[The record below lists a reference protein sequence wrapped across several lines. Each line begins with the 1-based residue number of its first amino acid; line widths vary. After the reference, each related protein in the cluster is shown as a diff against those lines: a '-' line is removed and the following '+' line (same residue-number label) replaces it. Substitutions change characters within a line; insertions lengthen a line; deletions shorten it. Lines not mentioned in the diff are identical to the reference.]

1 MKSEVLASTLRRRK
15 RAPIE
20 HHIDGREAWKN
31 ELFGL
36 VRTRDLIAT
45 AAILLLSLLLL
56 YSFPILQYSIPANHI
71 LALFAGFFVTG
82 IIYLRRR
89 SKRSLSIKYQL
100 HMIAYTIRERYLKIN
115 SDNTNIDVENISN
128 GFCNLIQRYFAI
140 LTNNNRIGVAI
151 RIARK
156 VSGKVAYVTV
166 GREGL
171 NLNRANSSELLYED
185 QGLAKILNNA
195 IGGKGILIIN
205 DIDEAGKIGAFV
217 KQKNDTDFPSD
228 YVTMMVS
235 PIIGWDGKSRG
246 MLGILYVTAKD
257 LGVFSEKHT
266 DSMGFVSDSL
276 ANIYSEILKT
286 QLTGDASEP
295 LRFRKT

>member
-1 MKSEVLASTLRRRK
+1 MKSDFLASILRRPNRE
-15 RAPIE
+15 PIE
-20 HHIDGREAWKN
+20 HYIDGREAWKN

-36 VRTRDLIAT
+36 VGTRGLIAA
-45 AAILLLSLLLL
+45 AAILLSFLLIL
-56 YSFPILQYSIPANHI
+56 YSFPILQYSMPANHI
-71 LALFAGFFVTG
+71 ITLLAGFFVTG

-89 SKRSLSIKYQL
+89 SIRSLSIKYQL
-100 HMIAYTIRERYLKIN
+100 HMIAHTIRDRYLNIN
-115 SDNTNIDVENISN
+115 SANKNIDIESISN
-128 GFCNLIQRYFAI
+128 GFCNLIQRYFSL
-140 LTNNNRIGVAI
+140 LTNNDRIGVAI

-171 NLNRANSSELLYED
+171 NLNRAQSSEPLYED
-185 QGLAKILNNA
+185 QGLAKILNDK
-195 IGGKGILIIN
+195 IGRKGMLIIN
-205 DIDEAGKIGAFV
+205 DIDEAGRIGAFM

-235 PIIGWDGKSRG
+235 PIIGWDGRSKG
-246 MLGILYVTAKD
+246 MLGILYVTAKEP
-257 LGVFSEKHT
+257 GVFSEKHT
-266 DSMGFVSDSL
+266 DSMGFVTESL
-276 ANIYSEILKT
+276 ANIYSELLKT